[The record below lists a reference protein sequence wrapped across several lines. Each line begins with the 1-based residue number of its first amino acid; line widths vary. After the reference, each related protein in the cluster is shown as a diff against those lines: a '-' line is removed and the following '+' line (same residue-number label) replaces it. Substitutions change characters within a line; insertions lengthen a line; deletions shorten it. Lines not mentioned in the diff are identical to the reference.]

1 MSPYEQA
8 KIDASAACGLHAE
21 KSAQLIDRYAKAVER
36 ESLLRDHWSEL
47 GQPVICFGGATGKA
61 EVVHPLIARI
71 EAAETHAQRLATDL
85 GLLPGS
91 RKGQMGRPQE
101 RVPERGAAE
110 PPRLR
115 SVS

>member
-1 MSPYEQA
+1 LSPYEQA
-8 KIDASAACGLHAE
+8 VADAE
-21 KSAQLIDRYAKAVER
+21 KVCEPHVERSRQLITRYARAVER
-36 ESLLRDHWSEL
+36 EHLLRDEWVAL
-47 GQPVICFGGATGKA
+47 GGPIISLGGATGKA

-91 RKGQMGRPQE
+91 RKGLMGRPQE